1 LKSGIVGLGVI
12 AILMLVVFA
21 SGCTGSKVLFTYN
34 LSDVNATNYVG
45 VENFTIPNGTSKV
58 TIEADNLTKFNSNIN
73 QSYVTMYFLSTVP
86 TTVTVNGSNTDFMAN
101 YNSNIIVQKNIS
113 LANETNPISFNFTSN
128 NTQLKG
134 ILILNVNAKGLIQI
148 LAQ

>member
-1 LKSGIVGLGVI
+1 LKSEIIVGVI
-12 AILMLVVFA
+12 AILLVVVAA
-21 SGCTGSKVLFTYN
+21 SGCTGSKTLFTYN

-58 TIEADNLTKFNSNIN
+58 TIDAQNLTKFNSNIN
-73 QSYVTMYFLSTVP
+73 QSYVTLYFLSTIP
-86 TTVTVNGSNTDFMAN
+86 TTVTVNGNNTDFITK

-134 ILILNVNAKGLIQI
+134 ILIVNVNAKGLIKI
-148 LAQ
+148 LAD